1 MGQKVSPKGL
11 RIGVNKEWDSVWF
24 RDKENFAKNLKNDNV
39 IRKFIKEKYY
49 SCALSRI
56 QLERT
61 QNKLVV
67 NIFTARPGVLI
78 GVKGAG
84 IEQMKNE
91 IAKVGKLGAND
102 ITINIKEIKQPD
114 LDATLVAESIA
125 SQLEKRVAV
134 NRALKQAITRVEK
147 TGVQGVKVEI
157 SGRLDGHDIAASKH
171 TQVGS
176 LPLQTLRAD
185 IDYGTASAHT
195 TYGVV
200 GVKCWIYKG
209 DVIGDNKQTAQGG
222 NN

>member
-24 RDKENFAKNLKNDNV
+24 SEKDNFAKNLKNDNV

-61 QNKLVV
+61 QNKLVI

-84 IEQMKNE
+84 IEQMKKE
-91 IAKVGKLGAND
+91 VAKVGKLDAND
-102 ITINIKEIKQPD
+102 ITINIREIKQPD
-114 LDATLVAESIA
+114 TDATLVAESIA

-147 TGVQGVKVEI
+147 AGVQGVKVEI

-185 IDYGTASAHT
+185 IDYGVASAHT

-209 DVIGDNKQTAQGG
+209 DIIGDNKNTQQGG